1 MSDIKPEIML
11 PHNPDHYYGSS
22 ITVENL
28 TVGMTLFVGQSR
40 VTEPMTIQKFSKND
54 SLKCYEIHTDKA
66 VLLAYPLTRVQYKT
80 T

>member
-1 MSDIKPEIML
+1 MNNIKPEIML
-11 PHNPDHYYGSS
+11 PYNPDHYYGSS
-22 ITVENL
+22 IAVENL
-28 TVGMTLFVGQSR
+28 MIGMTLYVGPSKI
-40 VTEPMTIQKFSKND
+40 TEPMTVEKFSKNE